1 MNLEQAGRS
10 GATVH
15 IMSLSIVIFV
25 PEFTT
30 LKDIR
35 ARLAGSYSL
44 GEDEGL
50 GEVEELNVGH
60 HDGRPICVIEYPIE
74 TLNGILQR
82 RGIDASQL
90 RGFWLHFCRLPA
102 VNDVIKRIV
111 TPNSWVVTTTE
122 KFITGQEFIA
132 TVESDPAWNPYGW

>member
-90 RGFWLHFCRLPA
+90 RGFWLHQANRHAQQLGGH
-102 VNDVIKRIV
+102 NDGEVHNGAGVHRDGGIGSGLESV
-111 TPNSWVVTTTE
+111 WL
-122 KFITGQEFIA
+122 
-132 TVESDPAWNPYGW
+132 VESEG